1 MLTTTKNTLYGKG
14 ANIMKDKKFYIPA
27 ILFSLAGVVLG
38 FFTFGAEAVLT
49 GGIGLGM
56 SIAKRKTHRVALSTV
71 LSVIALIAGIAW
83 IAWLIFIGSKGVGG
97 VDYWLF
103 NLLFGK

>member
-1 MLTTTKNTLYGKG
+1 
-14 ANIMKDKKFYIPA
+14 
-27 ILFSLAGVVLG
+27 
-38 FFTFGAEAVLT
+38 
-49 GGIGLGM
+49 M